1 MLYTT
6 IVLNK
11 CYHFDNTDRDL
22 KPDNIGF
29 DIRGDVKL
37 FDFGLAKELD
47 ETMKSGYCS
56 DFYELSGNTG
66 SLRYM
71 APEIALSEPY
81 NLTAD
86 VYSFGLLLW
95 QVCSL
100 DLPYDG
106 MTRRD
111 HAEYVVRGSER
122 PTLSSTWSTALRIV
136 MKRSWEPNPATRPSM
151 DSIHKI
157 LRQEI
162 AAMRDGDETGLENI
176 KRRSTFVLNKES
188 VANPV
193 QTLTKASEL
202 MLSAQTSTRNLLSN
216 VVEQSTASQRQ
227 ATAA

>member
-1 MLYTT
+1 MLKDCC
-6 IVLNK
+6 L
-11 CYHFDNTDRDL
+11 CDCTDRDL

-29 DIRGDVKL
+29 DICGDVKL

-47 ETMKSGYCS
+47 ETMKTGYCS

-71 APEIALSEPY
+71 APEIALSKPY

-100 DLPYDG
+100 ELPFEG
-106 MTRRD
+106 MTQSY
-111 HAEYVVRGSER
+111 HADFVVGGSER
-122 PTLSSTWSTALRIV
+122 PTLVSSWSTALRIL
-136 MKRSWEPNPATRPSM
+136 MKRSWESSPASRPSM
-151 DSIHKI
+151 HSIYII

-162 AAMRDGDETGLENI
+162 AVMRDGDETGLENL

-188 VANPV
+188 VANPT
-193 QTLTKASEL
+193 QILTKASEQ
-202 MLSAQTSTRNLLSN
+202 MMSTQTNTSHLFSN
-216 VVEQSTASQRQ
+216 VLEQSPASQHQ